1 MTFLTLKGF
10 VGLALLTVLAPT
22 AGTAIEKNIVP
33 KELVGQVSYAKFS
46 RRFETKTKLIIG
58 RIEFCITLNLLE
70 SGRVLPIL

>member
-33 KELVGQVSYAKFS
+33 KELVGQVSYAKFF
-46 RRFETKTKLIIG
+46 RRFEAGTKLIFG
-58 RIEFCITLNLLE
+58 RIEFCITLKLLE

>member
-1 MTFLTLKGF
+1 MDGYWSMTFLTLKGF

-33 KELVGQVSYAKFS
+33 KELVGQVSYAKFF

-58 RIEFCITLNLLE
+58 RIEFCITL
-70 SGRVLPIL
+70 